1 MIIEMGELLFCNE
14 PIAALPYYI
23 EGISWN
29 VYSLEELCYYI
40 ENNTYLLERDFMT
53 EELCA
58 WIANEIHN
66 QKLAE
71 RLRDIMR
78 MDGRLSEYVLAI
90 LAECGYCPK
99 ESVREILRVLREME
113 EKSDFE
119 CNKVRA
125 DRLMEKEK
133 YLSSI
138 YEYKRLL
145 EANDAGA
152 QPPSLIGNIWHN
164 LGTAYAR
171 LFLFRE
177 AIHCYETAFELN
189 QNPESLHEALAAYR
203 CLKDE
208 SGYEALVQAKGLSE
222 DESLRIK
229 TEVSNASRSERMQ
242 AFEKELESIV
252 QLKADGKRS
261 EYQKR
266 ITDTVF
272 RWKEDYRRI
281 CRI

>member
-1 MIIEMGELLFCNE
+1 MGEILFCNQ

-40 ENNTYLLERDFMT
+40 ENNTYLLEKDFMT
-53 EELCA
+53 EELCT
-58 WIANEIHN
+58 WVGKEVKNE
-66 QKLAE
+66 KLAE
-71 RLRDIMR
+71 RLRDILR
-78 MDGRLSEYVLAI
+78 MDGRLSEFVLAI
-90 LAECGYCPK
+90 LVECGYSSRETIK
-99 ESVREILRVLREME
+99 EVVRLIREME

-138 YEYKRLL
+138 YEYKNLL
-145 EANDAGA
+145 EADDAGE
-152 QPPSLIGNIWHN
+152 QPPQLIGNIWHN

-171 LFLFRE
+171 LFLFQE
-177 AIHCYETAFELN
+177 AIHCYERAYYLN
-189 QNPESLHEALAAYR
+189 NNEESLKEALMAYR

-208 SGYEALVQAKGLSE
+208 DGFYDMAKANSLSE
-222 DESLRIK
+222 EEITRFK
-229 TEVSNASRSERMQ
+229 TELSVASRSDATKE
-242 AFEKELESIV
+242 FEEKLEAIAMMNESG
-252 QLKADGKRS
+252 QKNEYHKAIS
-261 EYQKR
+261 N
-266 ITDTVF
+266 IIF
-272 RWKEDYRRI
+272 NWKEEYRRI

>member
-1 MIIEMGELLFCNE
+1 MGEILFCNQ

-53 EELCA
+53 EELCT
-58 WIANEIHN
+58 WVGKEIKNE
-66 QKLAE
+66 KLAE
-71 RLRDIMR
+71 RLRDILR

-90 LAECGYCPK
+90 LVECGYTPK
-99 ESVREILRVLREME
+99 ETIREVVRLIREME

-138 YEYKRLL
+138 YEYKNLL
-145 EANDAGA
+145 DSNDAGE
-152 QPPSLIGNIWHN
+152 QPPELIGNIWHN

-171 LFLFRE
+171 LFLFQE
-177 AIHCYETAFELN
+177 AIHCYERAYYMN
-189 QNPESLHEALAAYR
+189 NNAESLKEALMAYR
-203 CLKDE
+203 CMKDDD
-208 SGYEALVQAKGLSE
+208 GFYKVAKTNGLSE
-222 DESLRIK
+222 EEITRLK
-229 TEVSNASRSERMQ
+229 TEISLASRSDANKE
-242 AFEKELESIV
+242 FEEKLEAIAMMNE
-252 QLKADGKRS
+252 QGQRNEYHKAIS
-261 EYQKR
+261 N
-266 ITDTVF
+266 IIF
-272 RWKEDYRRI
+272 NWKEEYRRI

>member
-1 MIIEMGELLFCNE
+1 MGEILFCNQ

-53 EELCA
+53 EELCT
-58 WIANEIHN
+58 WVGSEVKNE
-66 QKLAE
+66 KLAE
-71 RLRDIMR
+71 RLRDILR
-78 MDGRLSEYVLAI
+78 MDGRLSEFVLAI
-90 LAECGYCPK
+90 LVECGYTPK
-99 ESVREILRVLREME
+99 ENLREVVRLIREME

-138 YEYKRLL
+138 YEYKNLL
-145 EANDAGA
+145 ESDDAGE
-152 QPPSLIGNIWHN
+152 QPPQLIGNIWHN

-171 LFLFRE
+171 LFLFQE
-177 AIHCYETAFELN
+177 AIHCYERAYYLN
-189 QNPESLHEALAAYR
+189 NNEESLKEALMAYR

-208 SGYEALVQAKGLSE
+208 DGFYNVAKANGLS
-222 DESLRIK
+222 DEEIARLKNELSI
-229 TEVSNASRSERMQ
+229 ASRSDVTKE
-242 AFEKELESIV
+242 FEEKLEAVAMMNVSG
-252 QLKADGKRS
+252 QKS
-261 EYQKR
+261 EYHKA
-266 ITDTVF
+266 ISNIIF
-272 RWKEDYRRI
+272 HWKEEYRRI
-281 CRI
+281 CRV

>member
-1 MIIEMGELLFCNE
+1 MGELFICNE

-29 VYSLEELCYYI
+29 VYSLEELCYYV
-40 ENNTYLLERDFMT
+40 ENNTYLLEKDFMN
-53 EELCA
+53 EELCT
-58 WIANEIHN
+58 WIGKEVKNL
-66 QKLAE
+66 KLAE

-78 MDGRLSEYVLAI
+78 MDGRLSEFVLA
-90 LAECGYCPK
+90 LLTECGYCSRETIK
-99 ESVREILRVLREME
+99 EIVRIVREME

-145 EANDAGA
+145 DSNEAGE
-152 QPPSLIGNIWHN
+152 QSKELIGNIWHN

-171 LFLFRE
+171 MFLFQE
-177 AIHCYETAFELN
+177 AMHCYEKAYTLN
-189 QNPESLHEALAAYR
+189 QNPESMAAIKLAGQ
-203 CLKDE
+203 CLSNE
-208 SGYEALVQAKGLSE
+208 INVE
-222 DESLRIK
+222 DSDFNEKL
-229 TEVSNASRSERMQ
+229 EVVAVMNGNGQ
-242 AFEKELESIV
+242 
-252 QLKADGKRS
+252 KRN
-261 EYQKR
+261 YQKAVSD
-266 ITDTVF
+266 IIF
-272 RWKEDYRRI
+272 NWKEEYRRI

>member
-1 MIIEMGELLFCNE
+1 MGEILFCNQ
-14 PIAALPYYI
+14 PIAAMPYYI

-40 ENNTYLLERDFMT
+40 ENNTYLLEKDFMT
-53 EELCA
+53 EELCT
-58 WIANEIHN
+58 WVGKEIKNE
-66 QKLAE
+66 KLAE
-71 RLRDIMR
+71 RLRDILR

-90 LAECGYCPK
+90 LVECGYTPK
-99 ESVREILRVLREME
+99 DTIREVVRLIREME

-138 YEYKRLL
+138 YEYKNLL
-145 EANDAGA
+145 ESDDAGG
-152 QPPSLIGNIWHN
+152 QPPQLIGNIWHN

-171 LFLFRE
+171 LFLFQE
-177 AIHCYETAFELN
+177 AIHCYERAYYLN
-189 QNPESLHEALAAYR
+189 NQEESLKASLMAYR

-208 SGYEALVQAKGLSE
+208 DGFMHTAKANGLSE
-222 DESLRIK
+222 EEITRLKNELSI
-229 TEVSNASRSERMQ
+229 ASRSE
-242 AFEKELESIV
+242 ATKKFEEKLEAIAMMNENG
-252 QLKADGKRS
+252 QKS
-261 EYQKR
+261 EYQKA
-266 ITDTVF
+266 ISNIIF
-272 RWKEDYRRI
+272 NWKEEYRRI

>member
-1 MIIEMGELLFCNE
+1 MGELFICNE

-29 VYSLEELCYYI
+29 VYSLEELCYYV
-40 ENNTYLLERDFMT
+40 EHNTYLLEKDFMN
-53 EELCA
+53 EELCT
-58 WIANEIHN
+58 WIGKEVKNL
-66 QKLAE
+66 KLAE

-78 MDGRLSEYVLAI
+78 MDGRLSEFVLA
-90 LAECGYCPK
+90 LLVECGYCSRETIK
-99 ESVREILRVLREME
+99 EIVRIVRDME

-145 EANDAGA
+145 DSNEAGE
-152 QPPSLIGNIWHN
+152 QSKELIGNIWHN

-171 LFLFRE
+171 LYLFQE
-177 AIHCYETAFELN
+177 AMHCYDKAYALN
-189 QNPESLHEALAAYR
+189 GNPESQMAIQMAGRCLNHDIEVENSNFTDKLEAIAVLNTREHRSQYHEA
-203 CLKDE
+203 
-208 SGYEALVQAKGLSE
+208 
-222 DESLRIK
+222 
-229 TEVSNASRSERMQ
+229 VSDVIFN
-242 AFEKELESIV
+242 
-252 QLKADGKRS
+252 
-261 EYQKR
+261 
-266 ITDTVF
+266 
-272 RWKEDYRRI
+272 WKEEYRRI

>member
-1 MIIEMGELLFCNE
+1 MGEILFCNQ

-40 ENNTYLLERDFMT
+40 ENNTYLLEKDFMT
-53 EELCA
+53 EELCT
-58 WIANEIHN
+58 WIGKEVKNE
-66 QKLAE
+66 KLAE
-71 RLRDIMR
+71 RLRDIQR
-78 MDGRLSEYVLAI
+78 MDGRLSEYVSAI
-90 LAECGYCPK
+90 LVECGYCPK
-99 ESVREILRVLREME
+99 DTTRAIVALIREME

-138 YEYKRLL
+138 YEYKNLL
-145 EANDAGA
+145 ESNDAGM
-152 QPPSLIGNIWHN
+152 QSPQLIGNIWHN

-171 LFLFRE
+171 LFLFQE
-177 AIHCYETAFELN
+177 AVHCYKKAFSLN
-189 QNPESLHEALAAYR
+189 GNEESLKEALMACR

-208 SGYEALVQAKGLSE
+208 VEFASIASANGLSE
-222 DESLRIK
+222 EEATRIK
-229 TEVSNASRSERMQ
+229 NELSVASRSEVTKE
-242 AFEKELESIV
+242 FENKLEAIAMMNV
-252 QLKADGKRS
+252 NGRKS
-261 EYQKR
+261 EYQKA
-266 ITDTVF
+266 ISNIIF
-272 RWKEDYRRI
+272 NWKEEYRRI

>member
-1 MIIEMGELLFCNE
+1 MGEILFCNQ

-40 ENNTYLLERDFMT
+40 ENNTYLLEKDFMT
-53 EELCA
+53 EELCT
-58 WIANEIHN
+58 WVGKEVKNE
-66 QKLAE
+66 KLAE
-71 RLRDIMR
+71 RLRDILR
-78 MDGRLSEYVLAI
+78 MDGRLSEFVLAI
-90 LAECGYCPK
+90 LVECGYTPRENIK
-99 ESVREILRVLREME
+99 EVVRLIREME

-138 YEYKRLL
+138 YEYKNLL
-145 EANDAGA
+145 EADDAGE
-152 QPPSLIGNIWHN
+152 QPPQLIGNIWHN

-171 LFLFRE
+171 LYLFQE
-177 AIHCYETAFELN
+177 AIHCYERAYYLN
-189 QNPESLHEALAAYR
+189 NNAESLKEALMAYR

-208 SGYEALVQAKGLSE
+208 DGFYNMAKANGLN
-222 DESLRIK
+222 DEEITRLKNELSL
-229 TEVSNASRSERMQ
+229 ASRSEATK
-242 AFEKELESIV
+242 AFEEKLEAIAMMNVSG
-252 QLKADGKRS
+252 QKNEYHKAIS
-261 EYQKR
+261 N
-266 ITDTVF
+266 IIF
-272 RWKEDYRRI
+272 NWKEEYRRI